1 MPFYS
6 PLRYPGGKRKLT
18 NYMKLILG
26 QNDLIGAHYI
36 EPYAGGS
43 AVALALLFEGYAAHI
58 HINDLSR
65 SVYAFWYSVL
75 FETESLCRRIR
86 ETPVTVD
93 EWHHQR
99 AIQDHASEA
108 PLLDLGFSTFFMNRT
123 NWSGIITGGM
133 IGGKNQRGSYKLD
146 ARYNAKDLID
156 RIKRVASHRAQIGVY
171 HQHASLFISDVLP
184 TLSHNALVY
193 LDPPYY
199 SKGKDLYENDYD
211 YEDHKS
217 VADLVR
223 GMDQPWVVT
232 YENTPEIECLYED
245 CRRIEYQL
253 SYSAA
258 GRYSGSELMFFCDEL
273 TVPTVAD
280 PARVSSREIQENQ
293 AALPVV

>member
-6 PLRYPGGKRKLT
+6 PLRYPGGKRKLS

-26 QNDLIGAHYI
+26 QNDLMGAHYI

-43 AVALALLFEGYAAHI
+43 AVALALLFEGYASHI

-75 FETESLCRRIR
+75 FETESLCRRIG

-99 AIQDHASEA
+99 AIQEHASEV

-146 ARYNAKDLID
+146 ARYNVQDLID
-156 RIKRVASHRAQIGVY
+156 RIKRVASHRSQIGVY
-171 HQHASLFISDVLP
+171 DQHASLFITDVLP
-184 TLSHNALVY
+184 TLPHNALVY

-223 GMDQPWVVT
+223 GMDQRWAVT
-232 YENTPEIECLYED
+232 YENTPEIVELYKEY
-245 CRRIEYQL
+245 RRIEYSL
-253 SYSAA
+253 HYSA
-258 GRYSGSELMFFCDEL
+258 GERYSGSEVMFFCDEL
-273 TVPTVAD
+273 SVPSATD
-280 PARVSSREIQENQ
+280 PARVTNGDVDVIE
-293 AALPVV
+293 ATLPLL